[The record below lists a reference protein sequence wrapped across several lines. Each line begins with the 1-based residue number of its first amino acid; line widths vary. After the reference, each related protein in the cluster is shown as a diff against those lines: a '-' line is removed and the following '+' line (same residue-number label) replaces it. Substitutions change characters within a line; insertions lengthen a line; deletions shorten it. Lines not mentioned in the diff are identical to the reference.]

1 MITNFRRFLAAGIL
15 AASVAG
21 AVGLAGPAHADG
33 EGEFLQL
40 INDNIPGANPY
51 NAGNAAM
58 YVHAGNMAC
67 GVLRNGG
74 TKDEAI
80 AAATLLPWSPKW
92 ASKAVVEYAP
102 QTMCPDVKH

>member
-1 MITNFRRFLAAGIL
+1 MITNFRRYSTAGLL
-15 AASVAG
+15 AASVAVG
-21 AVGLAGPAHADG
+21 IGLAAPAHADG
-33 EGEFLQL
+33 EAEFLQL

-51 NAGNAAM
+51 NAGSAAM